1 MRAAEKCA
9 SVSAGGDGGLLR
21 LRWPSGLREAVETAG
36 HSPVGGGT
44 SRSRVSVPAARS
56 RRRRRRR
63 HRGIRYSLV
72 LPRPVGGLLR
82 RRRRAG
88 GGGASL
94 VNPLYRSQC
103 PDLRRLLQAA
113 GVSAFCFKGAEQD
126 VGLVEVRRVDQA
138 RASLGGGVRRRRAVV
153 QERRSSGRVPGCWA
167 FGDAFI
173 SSMWMSVY
181 CDYSRS
187 LAALGFLTIRARR
200 SSGDGVRWRLPAAAG
215 GFSWRTGGVDGPRD
229 LVVFLL
235 FVRGLSAK
243 ILLYVSFF
251 QMYLYLY
258 GLCILNINT
267 GMS

>member
-1 MRAAEKCA
+1 M
-9 SVSAGGDGGLLR
+9 
-21 LRWPSGLREAVETAG
+21 
-36 HSPVGGGT
+36 
-44 SRSRVSVPAARS
+44 
-56 RRRRRRR
+56 
-63 HRGIRYSLV
+63 
-72 LPRPVGGLLR
+72 
-82 RRRRAG
+82 
-88 GGGASL
+88 
-94 VNPLYRSQC
+94 VNPLYRSPC
-103 PDLRRLLQAA
+103 PNLRRLLQAA

-153 QERRSSGRVPGCWA
+153 QERRSSGRVPGRWA

-181 CDYSRS
+181 CDYSQS

-243 ILLYVSFF
+243 ILLYISFPDVSVFVWT
-251 QMYLYLY
+251 LYP
-258 GLCILNINT
+258 
-267 GMS
+267 